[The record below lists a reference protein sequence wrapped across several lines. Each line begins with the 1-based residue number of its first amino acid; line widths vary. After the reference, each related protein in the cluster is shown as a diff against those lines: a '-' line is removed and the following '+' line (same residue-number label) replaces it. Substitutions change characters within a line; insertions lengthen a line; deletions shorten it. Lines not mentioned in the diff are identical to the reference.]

1 MSALFSTA
9 QVRQVEAAAA
19 AMLPVGTLMER
30 AGIAATDSAIALA
43 GPPSGA
49 RVLVL
54 AGPGNN
60 GGDALEVAARLAGM
74 GARVDVIDL
83 GAGCERSPEAR
94 TALERARASNAAFV
108 QVADGDFS
116 LVIDGMFG
124 IGIARPLSGQAR
136 ELAAAVS
143 SFGCP
148 VLALDVPSGL
158 DAETGA
164 VIGPDGLAVAAT
176 HTITFICDK
185 PGLRSGEGV
194 DYAGEVTVATLGI
207 DPSHLPEAAANMNG
221 PALFQE
227 WLRPR
232 ARNSHKG
239 SFGDVAVLGGAQ
251 GMAGAVLLA
260 ARAALL
266 TGAGRVYAAFIGDV
280 PPLDPLQPEIMCRY
294 AGTMETGNATLV
306 AGPGMGKAPDAAR
319 LLLRVLESAGP
330 VVLDA
335 DALNLISASS
345 DLQQRLAARGNAILT
360 PHPLEAA
367 RLLGMTGAIVQADR
381 LAAAHEL
388 ASRFNAT
395 VILKGAGSVI
405 ASGTDIVIN
414 GSGNPGLAT
423 AGSGDV
429 LAGMCGSLLA
439 QGWPVREA
447 ALGAAWV
454 HGQAADDLV
463 AQGKGPIGLTAGEL
477 PAAARSALNGL
488 VERYGRRRS

>member
-1 MSALFSTA
+1 MDALFSTA
-9 QVRQVEAAAA
+9 QVRQVEQAAAA
-19 AMLPVGTLMER
+19 VLPAGTLMER
-30 AGIAATDSAIALA
+30 AGSAATEAAIALA

-60 GGDALEVAARLAGM
+60 GGDALEVAARLSGT

-94 TALERARASNAAFV
+94 AALDRAHASNAAFV
-108 QVADGDFS
+108 QTVEGDFS
-116 LVIDGMFG
+116 LVVDGMFG
-124 IGIARPLSGQAR
+124 LGLARPLSGQAR
-136 ELAAAVS
+136 ELAAS
-143 SFGCP
+143 SGSFGCP

-164 VIGPDGLAVAAT
+164 VIGPDGVAVSAT

-185 PGLRSGEGV
+185 PGLHTGDGV
-194 DYAGEVTVATLGI
+194 HYAGEVSVATLGI
-207 DPSHLPEAAANMNG
+207 GPAQLPQPAAHGNG
-221 PALFQE
+221 PALFQDR
-227 WLRPR
+227 LHPR
-232 ARNSHKG
+232 ALNTHKG

-260 ARAALL
+260 ARAALY

-280 PPLDPLQPEIMCRY
+280 PALDHVQPEIMCRY
-294 AGTMETGNATLV
+294 AGTFEAGDAALV
-306 AGPGMGKAPDAAR
+306 AGPGMGKAPDAVR
-319 LLLRVLESAGP
+319 LLLRAFESPASI
-330 VVLDA
+330 VLDA
-335 DALNLISASS
+335 DALNLVAASG
-345 DLQQRLAARGNAILT
+345 DLQARLAARGNAILT

-367 RLLGMTGAIVQADR
+367 RLLGMTAAIVQADR
-381 LAAAHEL
+381 LAAANEL
-388 ASRFNAT
+388 ANRFNAT
-395 VILKGAGSVI
+395 VILKGAGSII
-405 ASGTDIVIN
+405 ASGPEIVIN

-429 LAGMCGSLLA
+429 LAGICGSLLA

-447 ALGAAWV
+447 ALGAAWI

-477 PAAARSALNGL
+477 PAAARSVLNGL
-488 VERYGRRRS
+488 VGRYGRRRS

>member
-1 MSALFSTA
+1 MDALFSTA
-9 QVRQVEAAAA
+9 QVRQVEQAAA
-19 AMLPVGTLMER
+19 AMLPAGTLMER
-30 AGIAATDSAIALA
+30 AGIAATESALALA
-43 GPPSGA
+43 GPTAGA
-49 RVLVL
+49 RILVL

-60 GGDALEVAARLAGM
+60 GGDALEVAARLAGL
-74 GARVDVIDL
+74 GARVEVIDL
-83 GAGCERSPEAR
+83 GEACERSPEAQ
-94 TALERARASNAAFV
+94 AAFARARASNAAFV
-108 QVADGDFS
+108 PAAEGEFS
-116 LVIDGMFG
+116 LVVDGMFG
-124 IGIARPLSGQAR
+124 IGLARPLSGLAR
-136 ELAAAVS
+136 ELAAATGS
-143 SFGCP
+143 YGCP

-164 VIGPDGLAVAAT
+164 VIGPDGVAVSAT
-176 HTITFICDK
+176 HTVTFICDK
-185 PGLRSGEGV
+185 PGLHTGDGV
-194 DYAGEVTVATLGI
+194 QCAGAVTVATLGI
-207 DPSHLPEAAANMNG
+207 DPAQLPQPCARMNG
-221 PALFQE
+221 PALFQA

-232 ARNSHKG
+232 ALNTHKG

-260 ARAALL
+260 ARAALF
-266 TGAGRVYAAFIGDV
+266 TGAGRVYAAFLGDV
-280 PPLDPLQPEIMCRY
+280 PPLDPMQPEIMCRY
-294 AGTMETGNATLV
+294 AGTHETGGAALV
-306 AGPGMGKAPDAAR
+306 AGPGMGKAPEAVR
-319 LLLRVLESAGP
+319 LLLRALESAAP

-335 DALNLISASS
+335 DALNLIAASS

-381 LAAAHEL
+381 MAAAHEL

-405 ASGTDIVIN
+405 ASGADIVIN
-414 GSGNPGLAT
+414 GTGNPGLAT

-447 ALGAAWV
+447 ALGAAWI

-477 PAAARSALNGL
+477 PAAARSAINGL